1 MREDSTNSAK
11 EEEVPTAHLFDHVQP
26 GEGRNDVD
34 AVGDDLDNERVLE
47 VRILKVL
54 RAVVKDEVDSR
65 QLLQRLE
72 KAPRQEALP
81 DGALE
86 ALDVA
91 RAPDALLEVVIGLN
105 LVELIKEGR
114 VVDGQAPE
122 RAQRLLGL

>member
-1 MREDSTNSAK
+1 
-11 EEEVPTAHLFDHVQP
+11 
-26 GEGRNDVD
+26 
-34 AVGDDLDNERVLE
+34 LDNERVLE

-54 RAVVKDEVDSR
+54 RAVVKDEVDSS

-86 ALDVA
+86 ALGVA
-91 RAPDALLEVVIGLN
+91 RLPDALLEVVVGLN

-122 RAQRLLGL
+122 LAQRFLGL